1 MIETAK
7 LESQKE
13 PKEINKFIIDIG
25 ICGVRALV
33 DAMIVHEKFEKGTPV
48 LLGVLRD
55 GAIDQSLKMAVVEG
69 FLRILI
75 SEKSENPEN
84 FICAM
89 IL

>member
-1 MIETAK
+1 M
-7 LESQKE
+7 
-13 PKEINKFIIDIG
+13 
-25 ICGVRALV
+25 V
-33 DAMIVHEKFEKGTPV
+33 DAMIVHEKFENASPI